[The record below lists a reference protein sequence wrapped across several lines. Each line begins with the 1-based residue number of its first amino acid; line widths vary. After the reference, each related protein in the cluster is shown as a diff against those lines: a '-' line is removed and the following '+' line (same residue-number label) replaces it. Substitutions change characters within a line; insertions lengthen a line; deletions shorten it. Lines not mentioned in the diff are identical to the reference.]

1 MEKERTVLHCDCNS
15 FFASVETVSHPEYA
29 RVPMAVCGSTEDRHG
44 IVLAKNELAKKY
56 GIQTAETVYAAKKK
70 CPDLVVAEP
79 HYAEYVRFSREINRL
94 YADYTDEIEPFGI
107 DESWLDVTKSR
118 KVFGTGIEI
127 AETLRRRVR
136 EEMGITISVGVS
148 FNKVF
153 AKLGSDYKKPDAV
166 TVINRENFRQI
177 VFPLPVGSLL
187 FVGKRTEDALLKM
200 GIRTVGDLAGASV
213 ALLSARFGKMGE
225 MLHRYASGEDD
236 SPVTP
241 PTEDAKSIG
250 NGFTF
255 RHDLVGRDAC
265 RVGIDFLSEE
275 IGEKLRARGQKCTTV
290 TLRVKDEFLSTVQK
304 QKQLSAPTDLS
315 REIAAAAYTLLLS
328 FWSPEK
334 PVRMLTVTASGLVR
348 REAATEQLDFFS
360 DPLIEQRREKGE
372 KRENAMD
379 KIRQK
384 YGRAAIV
391 QGSVIDT
398 DIGIYERKA
407 QRAKNAAE
415 DSSASAASL
424 SHPKEKTMKEK

>member
-1 MEKERTVLHCDCNS
+1 MKEERTILHCDCNS
-15 FFASVETVSHPEYA
+15 FFASVETVSHPEFS

-44 IVLAKNELAKKY
+44 IVLAKNELAKAY
-56 GIQTAETVYAAKKK
+56 GIKTAETVWSAKKK
-70 CPDLVVAEP
+70 CPALVIAEP
-79 HYAEYVRFSREINRL
+79 HYGEYVKFSRAVNKI
-94 YADYTDEIEPFGI
+94 YAEYTDEIEPFGI

-118 KVFGTGIEI
+118 KAFGTGFEI
-127 AETLRRRVR
+127 AETLRRRIR
-136 EEMGITISVGVS
+136 EEIGITISIGVS

-153 AKLGSDYKKPDAV
+153 AKLGSDYKKPDAT
-166 TVINRENFRQI
+166 TVIDRENFRRI
-177 VFPLPVGSLL
+177 VFPLPAGDML
-187 FVGKRTEDALLKM
+187 FVGRRTEEALLKM
-200 GIRTVGDLAGASV
+200 GIRTIGDLAATSP
-213 ALLSARFGKMGE
+213 ALLTTRFGKIGE
-225 MLHRYASGEDD
+225 MLHLYATGEDE

-255 RHDLVGRDAC
+255 RHDLVGREAC
-265 RVGIDFLSEE
+265 RVGINFLSEE

-290 TLRVKDEFLSTVQK
+290 TLRVKDEFLATVQK
-304 QKQLSAPTDLS
+304 QKQITPPTDLS
-315 REIAAAAYTLLLS
+315 REIADAAYTLLTS

-348 REAATEQLDFFS
+348 RDAVTEQLDLFS
-360 DPLIEQRREKGE
+360 DPAIDEKREKGE

-398 DIGIYERKA
+398 DIGIYEKKP
-407 QRAKNAAE
+407 QPQEEQKN
-415 DSSASAASL
+415 
-424 SHPKEKTMKEK
+424 KIM

>member
-1 MEKERTVLHCDCNS
+1 MREERTILHCDCNS
-15 FFASVETVSHPEYA
+15 FFASVETVFHPEYA

-44 IVLAKNELAKKY
+44 IVLAKNELAKKF
-56 GIQTAETVYAAKKK
+56 GIRTTETVWSAKKK
-70 CPDLVVAEP
+70 CPALVVAEP
-79 HYAEYVRFSREINRL
+79 HYGEYVKFSRRINRL
-94 YADYTDEIEPFGI
+94 YAEYTDEIEPFGI

-118 KVFGTGIEI
+118 KAFGTGSEI
-127 AETLRRRVR
+127 ADTLRRRVK
-136 EEMGITISVGVS
+136 EEIGITISVGVS

-153 AKLGSDYKKPDAV
+153 AKLGSDYKKPDAT
-166 TVINRENFRQI
+166 TVIDRGNYRHM
-177 VFPLPVGSLL
+177 VYPLPVGDLL
-187 FVGKRTEDALLKM
+187 FVGKRTEEALLKM
-200 GIRTVGDLAGASV
+200 GIRTIGELAEASP
-213 ALLSARFGKMGE
+213 ALLSSRFGKMGE
-225 MLHRYASGEDD
+225 MLHLYASGEDD

-304 QKQLSAPTDLS
+304 QKQLASPTDLS
-315 REIAAAAYTLLLS
+315 REIAGAAYALLTS
-328 FWSPEK
+328 FWNADK
-334 PVRMLTVTASGLVR
+334 PVRMLTVTASGLVK
-348 REAATEQLDFFS
+348 REAVTEQLDLFS
-360 DPLIEQRREKGE
+360 DPGTERKREKGE
-372 KRENAMD
+372 KRENAVD

-398 DIGIYERKA
+398 DIGIYEKRP
-407 QRAKNAAE
+407 
-415 DSSASAASL
+415 SL
-424 SHPKEKTMKEK
+424 TEEKQKSKE

>member
-1 MEKERTVLHCDCNS
+1 MENERTILHCDCNS

-29 RVPMAVCGSTEDRHG
+29 CVPMAVCGSTEERHG

-56 GIQTAETVYAAKKK
+56 GIKTAETVWSAKKK
-70 CPDLVVAEP
+70 CPDLVIAEP
-79 HYAEYVRFSREINRL
+79 HYGEYVKFSRAVNRI
-94 YADYTDEIEPFGI
+94 YAEYTDEIEPFGI

-118 KVFGTGIEI
+118 KAFGTGVEI
-127 AETLRRRVR
+127 AEVLRRRIR
-136 EEMGITISVGVS
+136 EEIGITISVGVS
-148 FNKVF
+148 FNKIF
-153 AKLGSDYKKPDAV
+153 AKLGSDYKKPDAT
-166 TVINRENFRQI
+166 TVIDRENFKSI
-177 VFPLPVGSLL
+177 VYPLPVGDLL
-187 FVGKRTEDALLKM
+187 FVGRRTEEALLKM
-200 GIRTVGDLAGASV
+200 GVRTIGDLAEVSP
-213 ALLSARFGKMGE
+213 ALLTARFGKMGQ
-225 MLHRYASGEDD
+225 MLHLYAVGEDD

-265 RVGIDFLSEE
+265 RLGIDFLSEE

-290 TLRVKDEFLSTVQK
+290 TLRVKDEFLTTVQK
-304 QKQLSAPTDLS
+304 QKQLAPPTDLS
-315 REIAAAAYTLLLS
+315 REIAAAAYTLLAS

-348 REAATEQLDFFS
+348 RDAVTEQLDLFS
-360 DPLIEQRREKGE
+360 DPAMDEKREKGE

-391 QGSVIDT
+391 HGSVIDT
-398 DIGIYERKA
+398 DIGIYEKKPQPAKA
-407 QRAKNAAE
+407 PEAQE
-415 DSSASAASL
+415 PPSAASD
-424 SHPKEKTMKEK
+424 KETRIPNA